1 MWVALF
7 AIVMAIALGLAI
19 AAFVMHG
26 RRNTRNFLT

>member
-19 AAFVMHG
+19 AAFVMQRTAQHS
-26 RRNTRNFLT
+26 